1 MTEEQKLAAQYRHH
15 AKAIRAAAKFE
26 RNAQRSH
33 MLKRIAVDYEHMAA
47 ALDGIHDT
55 NKSVGKR

>member
-15 AKAIRAAAKFE
+15 AVALRAAAKFDQE
-26 RNAQRSH
+26 AKTSIL
-33 MLKRIAVDYEHMAA
+33 LKRIARDYEHMAM

-55 NKSVGKR
+55 NQLAGKG